1 MSLLLG
7 SKSQRKSAHK
17 SQGIWNH
24 FFALHRR
31 WPSPSRINAFMLFLR
46 QEGYVFISVSV
57 FCLLI
62 SSITERKNYTQPIFS
77 YSAERRYV
85 GHVLEGYAGSIGVIA
100 WHRHTLHGKIYYI
113 WRLFYTNSFATSA
126 GLAKVGALYSGPTYT
141 FLCLSSLLMVG
152 EQSVA
157 SRLGDIPPGWRTRG
171 RQTNRATSKQASL
184 FAKNNIIWLY

>member
-1 MSLLLG
+1 MRWKGRTMSLLLG

-62 SSITERKNYTQPIFS
+62 NSITERKNYTQPIFS
-77 YSAERRYV
+77 YSAERRHV
-85 GHVLEGYAGSIGVIA
+85 GHVLEGYAGSMGLLLDTAILCTGGYIIFGVCFILTVLRHQRA
-100 WHRHTLHGKIYYI
+100 WRR
-113 WRLFYTNSFATSA
+113 W
-126 GLAKVGALYSGPTYT
+126 ALYT
-141 FLCLSSLLMVG
+141 
-152 EQSVA
+152 Q
-157 SRLGDIPPGWRTRG
+157 G
-171 RQTNRATSKQASL
+171 RP
-184 FAKNNIIWLY
+184 I